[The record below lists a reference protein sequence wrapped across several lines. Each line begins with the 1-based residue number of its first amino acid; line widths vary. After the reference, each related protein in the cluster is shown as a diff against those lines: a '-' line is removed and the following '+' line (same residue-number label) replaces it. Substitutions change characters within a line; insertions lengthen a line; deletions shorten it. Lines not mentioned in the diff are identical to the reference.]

1 MASATANGIELEYD
15 ERGTGTPIVLIM
27 GLGAQMTL
35 WRDEFCDQLAA
46 AGHRVIRFD
55 NRDIGLSSKMKD
67 LGKPNVRRQ
76 MLPAFLGLKADIP
89 YRLEDMA
96 DDTVGLLDALGIEK
110 AHIVGASMGGMI
122 AQCVA
127 IRAPERVLSLTSI
140 MSTTGRWYHGLFD
153 PRVLKF
159 LLKRVEKGKEAVVE
173 HGVATFR
180 AISGTGFPFEED
192 EWRQMMSEN
201 FDRSFHPAGFAR
213 QFMAVIAAK
222 DRVPHLK
229 KLCLPALVLHGT
241 QDRLVF
247 PLGGKATAKA
257 IPGAKLRLIEG
268 MGHALPRAAWPQI
281 TSAITSHAGN
291 ADERPS

>member
-1 MASATANGIELEYD
+1 
-15 ERGTGTPIVLIM
+15 
-27 GLGAQMTL
+27 MTL

-55 NRDIGLSSKMKD
+55 NRDIGLSSKMSD

-76 MLPAFLGLKADIP
+76 MVPAFLGLKADIP

-96 DDTVGLLDALGIEK
+96 DDTIGLLDALGIEK

-122 AQCVA
+122 AQTVA
-127 IRAPERVLSLTSI
+127 IRAPSRVLSLTSI
-140 MSTTGRWYHGLFD
+140 MSTTGRLYHGLFD
-153 PRVLKF
+153 PRVLKY

-192 EWRQMMSEN
+192 EWRQMMSDN

-222 DRVPHLK
+222 DRVPQLK
-229 KLCLPALVLHGT
+229 RLRVPALVLHGT
-241 QDRLVF
+241 EDRLVF
-247 PLGGKATAKA
+247 AFGGKATAKA
-257 IPGAKLRLIEG
+257 IPGARLRLIKG

-281 TSAITSHAGN
+281 TSEIARHTGF
-291 ADERPS
+291 ADRSRA